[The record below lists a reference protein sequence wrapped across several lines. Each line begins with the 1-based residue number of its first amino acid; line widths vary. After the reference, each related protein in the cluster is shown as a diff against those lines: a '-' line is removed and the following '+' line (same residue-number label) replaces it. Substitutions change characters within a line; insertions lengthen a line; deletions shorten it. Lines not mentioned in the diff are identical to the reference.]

1 MYKDSIQKVIDYI
14 EENLK
19 AEITAL
25 ELADMAGYSVFHFYR
40 VFQSAVGMPVMQF
53 ILRRRLLNAIYE
65 IGSGQGKTD
74 AAFSYGFDTYAGFY
88 KSFVR
93 ELGYTP
99 AEYLRKFK
107 VKKPYRI
114 NIFQEEHIM
123 VSNKKIAELLA
134 LWGLQDAKI
143 SDVVYGETGEVSD
156 TAKFVGEDY
165 IIKYT
170 NNLGN
175 VNKAVDIS
183 KALENVGLATLSV
196 IPTLEG
202 KEYVEN
208 GELYFYLAKKVKG
221 ESILASKVYLDEYE
235 KKARFIGEI
244 IGQLDLVLE
253 RIDVVVDEADT
264 FAAARDYALP
274 KLKEILPIEGDF
286 ANKYIKTMEELYPK
300 LPRQIIH
307 RDPNPSNIIVSGDK
321 WGFIDFDLSERN
333 ARIYDPCYAAT
344 AILSESFEDGNE
356 DKLSKWISIMKEI
369 LIGYDTVVRL
379 SDEEKKAV
387 PYIILSNQFIS
398 TAWFADKDKYK
409 DIFDV
414 NVKMTKWIIE
424 NIDRISIM

>member
-1 MYKDSIQKVIDYI
+1 MYKDSIQKVLDYI
-14 EENLK
+14 EDNLK
-19 AEITAL
+19 AEITAT
-25 ELADMAGYSVFHFYR
+25 ELSDMAGYSLFHFYR
-40 VFQSAVGMPVMQF
+40 VFQSAVGMPVMQY

-65 IGSGQGKTD
+65 IGSGLGKTD
-74 AAFSYGFDTYAGFY
+74 AALYYGFDTYAGFY

-107 VKKPYRI
+107 VKKPYKI

-123 VSNKKIAELLA
+123 VSNKKITELLT
-134 LWGLQDAKI
+134 LWGLQDEKI

-156 TAKFVGEDY
+156 TAKYVGEDY

-175 VNKAVDIS
+175 VNKAIDIS

-208 GELYFYLAKKVKG
+208 GELYFYLARKVKG
-221 ESILASKVYLDEYE
+221 DSVLASKVYLDEYE

-244 IGQLDLVLE
+244 IGQLDLALD

-264 FAAARDYALP
+264 FATARDYALP
-274 KLKEILPIEGDF
+274 KLKEILPIEEDF
-286 ANKYIKTMEELYPK
+286 VNKYLGTMEELYSK

-333 ARIYDPCYAAT
+333 VRIYDPCYAAT

-356 DKLSKWISIMKEI
+356 DKLSRWISIMKEI
-369 LIGYDTVVRL
+369 LTGYDTVVHL
-379 SDEEKKAV
+379 TDEEKKAV

-414 NVKMTKWIIE
+414 NVKMTKWIIS

>member
-1 MYKDSIQKVIDYI
+1 MYKERIQKVIDYI
-14 EENLK
+14 EDNLK
-19 AEITAL
+19 AEITAA
-25 ELADMAGYSVFHFYR
+25 ELSDMSGYSLFHFYR
-40 VFQSAVGMPVMQF
+40 VFQSSVGMPVMQY
-53 ILRRRLLNAIYE
+53 IIRRRLLNAIYE
-65 IGSGQGKTD
+65 IGSGHKKTD
-74 AAFSYGFDTYAGFY
+74 AALGYGFDTYAGFY

-107 VKKPYRI
+107 VKKPYKI

-123 VSNKKIAELLA
+123 VSNKKITELLT
-134 LWGLQDAKI
+134 LWGLQDEKI
-143 SDVVYGETGEVSD
+143 SDVVYGETGQTSD
-156 TAKFVGEDY
+156 TAKYVGEDY
-165 IIKYT
+165 ILKYT

-175 VNKAVDIS
+175 VNKAIDIS

-202 KEYVEN
+202 KDYIEN
-208 GELYFYLAKKVKG
+208 GELYFYLARKVKG
-221 ESILASKVYLDEYE
+221 DSILASKVYLDEYE
-235 KKARFIGEI
+235 KNARFIGEI
-244 IGQLDLVLE
+244 IGQLDLALE
-253 RIDVVVDEADT
+253 KIDVVVDEADT
-264 FAAARDYALP
+264 FAAARDFALP
-274 KLKEILPIEGDF
+274 KLKEMLPIEDNF
-286 ANKYIKTMEELYPK
+286 ANKYLNTMEDLYPK

-333 ARIYDPCYAAT
+333 VRIYDPCYAAT

-356 DKLSKWISIMKEI
+356 DKLSRWISIMKEI
-369 LIGYDTVVRL
+369 LTGYDTVVHL

-409 DIFDV
+409 DIYDV
-414 NVKMTKWIIE
+414 NVKMTKWIIK